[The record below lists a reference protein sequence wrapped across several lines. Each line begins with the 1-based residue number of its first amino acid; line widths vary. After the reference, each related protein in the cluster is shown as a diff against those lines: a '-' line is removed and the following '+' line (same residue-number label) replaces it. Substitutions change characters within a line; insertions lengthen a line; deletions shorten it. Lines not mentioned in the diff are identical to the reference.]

1 MTAALQVIN
10 ALISLMA
17 LADKLGLNVDNVKAV
32 FDNAKAQGR
41 DVTSEEIDQ
50 IAASASAASNRL
62 DALIN
67 QLPSEGDG

>member
-1 MTAALQVIN
+1 MTAALQLVN

-17 LADKLGLNVDNVKAV
+17 LADKLGLNVENVKAV

-41 DVTSEEIDQ
+41 DVTKEEIDQ
-50 IAASASAASNRL
+50 IAASATAASSRL